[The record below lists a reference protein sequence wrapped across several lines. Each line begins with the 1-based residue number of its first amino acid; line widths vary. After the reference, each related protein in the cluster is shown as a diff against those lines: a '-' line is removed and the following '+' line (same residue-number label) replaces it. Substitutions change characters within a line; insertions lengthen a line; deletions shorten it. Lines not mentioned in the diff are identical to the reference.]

1 MERDLANQMNV
12 DRAPG
17 SLTYTGKYVDVPVD
31 IEMIRFREEDYVIEH
46 YSTVNEL
53 PREFD
58 SDSVWWFNL
67 TGLNDPEVISF
78 FGRRFGIHEMHL
90 EDIVQISQ
98 HSKVDMTDNYLMSEH
113 YMLYRDS
120 QMHRESIV
128 LFLFENVVL
137 SFQEYPGDV
146 FAPIRRRIRQTD
158 SRVRREKADYL
169 YYLMID
175 RLVDEAVA
183 VLKEL
188 VGKLDDMERLMI
200 DEDAIDIQRAYAIKR
215 ELLNVKS
222 AIYPLDDLLG
232 ILIGE
237 QNSVIREEM
246 FLYIKDVG
254 DHVDQAIAQIGRAM
268 DTIES
273 MNQSNMAKLSNQM
286 NSIMKVLTMFSAIFI
301 PLNFL
306 TGMYGMNFLHM
317 PFLRHPH
324 AFYGFLLASAL
335 IACALIAYF
344 KKKKWL

>member
-53 PREFD
+53 PRKFD

-90 EDIVQISQ
+90 EDIVQISR

-146 FAPIRRRIRQTD
+146 FAPIRKRIRQTD

-169 YYLMID
+169 YY
-175 RLVDEAVA
+175 
-183 VLKEL
+183 
-188 VGKLDDMERLMI
+188 LMI

-246 FLYIKDVG
+246 FPYIKDVG

-335 IACALIAYF
+335 IAGALIAYF